1 MPLEALKAPGG
12 HVYVAATW
20 RNQQKILETAGRSRR
35 AANSPGTTKRA
46 ADADSEANMLE
57 LLSRTVTGV
66 AVKSQVAPD
75 MLWVSVP
82 GVTQIPKRRSS
93 VSKEG
98 L

>member
-1 MPLEALKAPGG
+1 M
-12 HVYVAATW
+12 
-20 RNQQKILETAGRSRR
+20 ETSAEDTRACRSSSR
-35 AANSPGTTKRA
+35 AANWPERRRELR
-46 ADADSEANMLE
+46 DADSEANMLE

-75 MLWVSVP
+75 MLWVSVL